1 VSNFLL
7 AGALFWLDK
16 YHIDGLRL
24 DAVASMLYLDYSR
37 QPGNWIPNQFGGREN
52 LEAIAFLKRFN
63 EVVHQRH
70 PGVLTIAEES
80 TAWQGV
86 SKPTYLGGLG
96 FSLKWNMG
104 WMNDTLRYYTRD
116 PIHRKYHHDLLTFP
130 LWYAFT
136 ENFVLPL
143 SHDEVVHGKGA
154 LLDKMPGDIWQ
165 RFANLRLLYGMLFTE
180 PGKKLMFMGGEFGQ
194 WREWDH
200 DESLDWHL
208 LTDPRHHGLMRCFRD
223 LNLLYVREP
232 ALHQVDFDSAGFEWI
247 DFSDWEGSVVAY
259 IRRARNPDDIIVVL
273 CNFTPVV
280 RQKYRFGVPRG
291 GYYAELINTDS
302 AQYGGSNVGNAGGVM
317 AQQLPWHGRPW
328 SIELSLPPLSVLV
341 LKPS

>member
-1 VSNFLL
+1 
-7 AGALFWLDK
+7 
-16 YHIDGLRL
+16 
-24 DAVASMLYLDYSR
+24 
-37 QPGNWIPNQFGGREN
+37 
-52 LEAIAFLKRFN
+52 
-63 EVVHQRH
+63 
-70 PGVLTIAEES
+70 
-80 TAWQGV
+80 
-86 SKPTYLGGLG
+86 
-96 FSLKWNMG
+96 
-104 WMNDTLRYYTRD
+104 
-116 PIHRKYHHDLLTFP
+116 
-130 LWYAFT
+130 
-136 ENFVLPL
+136 
-143 SHDEVVHGKGA
+143 
-154 LLDKMPGDIWQ
+154 
-165 RFANLRLLYGMLFTE
+165 
-180 PGKKLMFMGGEFGQ
+180 
-194 WREWDH
+194 
-200 DESLDWHL
+200 
-208 LTDPRHHGLMRCFRD
+208 MRCFRD